1 MTAGARVLVVDDN
14 QDSADTLSEMLAM
27 TGFSSTVAY
36 GGQAALHA
44 VEHEVPDAV
53 LLDIGLPDMSG
64 YEVCQRIR
72 QSNMTRQPVLIA
84 LTGWGQDKDRALAMT
99 AGFDAHLTKPAD
111 PGALIAMLKELLAR
125 KQNSPPGSNTSPAI
139 RVKEVLDLYS

>member
-1 MTAGARVLVVDDN
+1 VLVVDDN
-14 QDSADTLSEMLAM
+14 QDCADTLSEMLAM
-27 TGFSSTVAY
+27 TGFRSTVAY

-72 QSNMTRQPVLIA
+72 HSGMTRQPVLIA

-111 PGALIAMLKELLAR
+111 PGALIATLKDLLAR
-125 KQNSPPGSNTSPAI
+125 KESGPPGPNTSPAG
-139 RVKEVLDLYS
+139 RVKEVIDLYS